1 MNAEDDSNLE
11 LGRRGLAQSLK
22 RVAGGAVGLDRSLF
36 PLFTSGVGHERVLAS
51 FRAGITGAGGLPK
64 VLSLSSGSVCKKRSN
79 AERSFTIASKFPCR
93 DHSL

>member
-1 MNAEDDSNLE
+1 MNAADDSTLE

-22 RVAGGAVGLDRSLF
+22 RVPGGAVGLDRSLF

-64 VLSLSSGSVCKKRSN
+64 VLSPLALW
-79 AERSFTIASKFPCR
+79 AEQSRRCR
-93 DHSL
+93 AIYENVLG